1 MFENDC
7 LGDLDYESTTGAIVM
22 TGIIIS
28 FVVDYL
34 AHRFVG
40 WRRSKSGADSLP
52 TAAREDSTD
61 TGFGTM
67 VEDRNKMDESDEP
80 TIGRRSLKGGN
91 STKLDVIV
99 LEIGIVF
106 HSISMYFFSILVPQ
120 QIQFTHTIYSTWPD

>member
-28 FVVDYL
+28 FAIDYL

-52 TAAREDSTD
+52 SAARDDSTD
-61 TGFGTM
+61 TGSGIMT
-67 VEDRNKMDESDEP
+67 EDRNKMGESDEP

-106 HSISMYFFSILVPQ
+106 HSISMYPFYPRSALDSVHSCDLQ
-120 QIQFTHTIYSTWPD
+120 YSA